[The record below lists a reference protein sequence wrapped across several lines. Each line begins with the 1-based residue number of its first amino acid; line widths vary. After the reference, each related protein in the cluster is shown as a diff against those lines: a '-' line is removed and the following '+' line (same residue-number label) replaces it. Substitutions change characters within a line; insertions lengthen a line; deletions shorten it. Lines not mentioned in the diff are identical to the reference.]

1 MPASQIIKTLEI
13 LDIHSLCTPAGASIS
28 GQTQISAGI
37 RCIAQGLA
45 RVIAYSSAGNNAT
58 NINIID
64 GQGLVENCFGILSI
78 APGAG
83 AITTLDN
90 PIVRRLMIYEIPF
103 SLCFSLLADKGK
115 PSWCL
120 IQLSS
125 TGSDDTPALTRS
137 IIEHIPDLAIAL
149 DDDAN
154 LYPVVRSNGECYD
167 LRTFDW
173 ANVSP
178 KFDIILRVSAQ
189 ASPEKLQRLLS
200 VLIEISCVAAADI
213 LLDE

>member
-1 MPASQIIKTLEI
+1 MPANQIIKTLEI
-13 LDIHSLCTPAGASIS
+13 LDIHSLCTPAGASVS

-64 GQGLVENCFGILSI
+64 GQGLGQNCFGILSI

-83 AITTLDN
+83 AITTPDN

-115 PSWCL
+115 PSWCS

-125 TGSDDTPALTRS
+125 TGSDDTPALMRS

-149 DDDAN
+149 DDAN
-154 LYPVVRSNGECYD
+154 LYPIVRSNGECHD

-173 ANVSP
+173 AIVSP

-189 ASPEKLQRLLS
+189 TSPDELQRLLS